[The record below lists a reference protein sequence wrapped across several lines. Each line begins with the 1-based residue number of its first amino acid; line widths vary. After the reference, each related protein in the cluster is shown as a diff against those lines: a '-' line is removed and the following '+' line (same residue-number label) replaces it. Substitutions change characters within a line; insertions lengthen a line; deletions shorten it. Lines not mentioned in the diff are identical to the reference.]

1 MYENPYQRYRQV
13 QLETASPLELI
24 IKLYEGALRFI
35 NLAKKGLAD
44 GDYQLVNNSLLRAQA
59 IVNELNLS
67 LNMDYEISHNLRE
80 LYLFINRSLIEANI
94 AKDGSKLDEIM
105 EMLMSLKDA
114 WVQINEEIKVK
125 AVSGS

>member
-80 LYLFINRSLIEANI
+80 LYLFINRSLVEANI

-114 WVQINEEIKVK
+114 WVQINEETKVK

>member
-24 IKLYEGALRFI
+24 IKLYEGALRLI

>member
-35 NLAKKGLAD
+35 NLAKKGLAE

>member
-114 WVQINEEIKVK
+114 WVQINEETKVK

>member
-35 NLAKKGLAD
+35 NLAKKGLD
-44 GDYQLVNNSLLRAQA
+44 DRDYQLVNNSLQRAQA